1 MDDLDGMPK
10 VKQLQDE
17 MEELAKR
24 YFTEVSKGEI
34 MGVLEAVKLNLATAE
49 EGPEPPN

>member
-1 MDDLDGMPK
+1 LDGIPR

-17 MEELAKR
+17 IEELAKR
-24 YFTEVSKGEI
+24 YFKEVSKGEI

-49 EGPEPPN
+49 EGAEPPS